1 MEKSTVTLRFD
12 QEKIDALRVYLG
24 HKNSYLEVEL
34 EKAMDT
40 LYGKVVPA
48 IVREFIREKTEL
60 NTKGKEV

>member
-1 MEKSTVTLRFD
+1 MEKSIVTIRFD

-40 LYGKVVPA
+40 LYGKVVPT
-48 IVREFIREKTEL
+48 IVREFIREKSEL